1 MYNFDPFLNRVYRW
15 FYFWRNE
22 LMFTVIFA
30 RLVGWDGGHGGYV
43 LCSRQSWLARKI
55 SDLGHHVIKGHIK
68 RVVKDQALAEKL
80 TPNYDLGCK
89 RITPSDTYLQ
99 VPTYLQVTWTRYMP
113 LTLLP
118 NLYTFRQN
126 PTDRPRPLVYF
137 KLDKAKDKM

>member
-1 MYNFDPFLNRVYRW
+1 M
-15 FYFWRNE
+15 
-22 LMFTVIFA
+22 
-30 RLVGWDGGHGGYV
+30 GDGGHGGYV
-43 LCSRQSWLARKI
+43 PCSRQSWLARKI

-126 PTDRPRPLVYF
+126 PTDRPKPLLYF
-137 KLDKAKDKM
+137 KLDKVKDQISEILETNQLPRRSTKTL